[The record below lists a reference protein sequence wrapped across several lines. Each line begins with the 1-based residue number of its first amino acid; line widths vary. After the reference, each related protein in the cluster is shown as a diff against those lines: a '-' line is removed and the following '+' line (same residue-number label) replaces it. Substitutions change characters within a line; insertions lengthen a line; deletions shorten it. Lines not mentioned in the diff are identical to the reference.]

1 MTTEQSTAPNVPDR
15 GFTFEVPVHFHDLA
29 MHLDEAAR
37 WAHLEELACEIWSG
51 GTADQRSG
59 VQQLYADIAE
69 AAAQDGAIYA
79 GVAMFA
85 TEDDRISS
93 ASLIARTDPIEAG
106 DLETIVATLEE
117 TLSLNP
123 SNDVQRVEVEA
134 GPAVV
139 SFSAVE
145 WQIGPADAPERPEPI
160 VLARVDAY
168 VPLPDLGTLLV
179 LALSTPSLP
188 ELPDYVALLSQTAE
202 TVRRLDEEPVAATVP
217 GQPAGE
223 TAARMTAAFG

>member
-1 MTTEQSTAPNVPDR
+1 MTTEQSTAPNAQDR

-29 MHLDEAAR
+29 MHLDETER

-51 GTADQRSG
+51 GTADQREG
-59 VQQLYADIAE
+59 VQQLYAGIAE
-69 AAAQDGAIYA
+69 AAARDGAIYA

-106 DLETIVATLEE
+106 DVEMIVSTLEE

-123 SNDVQRVEVEA
+123 SNDVRRVEVEA

-139 SFSAVE
+139 SFAATE
-145 WQIGPADAPERPEPI
+145 WQFDPADAPERPEPI
-160 VLARVDAY
+160 VMARVDAY
-168 VPLPDLGTLLV
+168 LPLPDLGTMLV
-179 LALSTPSLP
+179 FALTTPSLP

-202 TVRRLDEEPVAATVP
+202 SVRRLDEEPVTVAVP
-217 GQPAGE
+217 GQPTGE